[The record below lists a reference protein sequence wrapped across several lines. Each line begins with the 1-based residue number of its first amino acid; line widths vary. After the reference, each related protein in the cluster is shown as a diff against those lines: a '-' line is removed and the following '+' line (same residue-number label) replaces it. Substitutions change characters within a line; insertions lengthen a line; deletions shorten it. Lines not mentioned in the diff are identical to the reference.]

1 MTQEERTRISREL
14 IIKGAIREFS
24 RHGYEN
30 ASINRLCTDNGI
42 SKGRLFHHFQNKD
55 EIYTVAVQDCYEA
68 LCRHTAAF
76 RPSPDCSLE
85 TNFHMYF
92 AYRQQ
97 FFLEQKYGALLMYQA
112 IQQPPEILKAEIGK
126 IREQFAACNL
136 AVLKD
141 IFEHSTQEIICADQ
155 RLAMQAF
162 HVASY
167 FIHLHVGYPNWN
179 PEKDMRPVTEH
190 SLEVF
195 DQIVRMLLYGI
206 LPRRDGPSTPLES
219 DLIDRS
225 LARAA
230 ETQQNPAAE
239 GGAQEEDLT

>member
-1 MTQEERTRISREL
+1 MKQEERTRISQEL
-14 IIKGAIREFS
+14 IIQGAIREFS
-24 RHGYEN
+24 MHRYEY

-42 SKGRLFHHFQNKD
+42 SKGRLFHHFQNKE
-55 EIYTVAVQDCYEA
+55 EIYIATVRYCYEA
-68 LCRHTAAF
+68 LCRHTANF
-76 RPSPDCSLE
+76 HPTPDHSLE

-92 AYRQQ
+92 SYRQQ
-97 FFLEQKYGALLMYQA
+97 FFLEQKYAAMLMYHA
-112 IQQPPEILKAEIGK
+112 IQQPPEILKSEVGK
-126 IREQFAACNL
+126 IREQFASCNL

-141 IFEHSTQEIICADQ
+141 IFDHSTQELICADQ

-195 DQIVRMLLYGI
+195 DQIVHMLLYGI
-206 LPRRDGPSTPLES
+206 LPRRDGPATPLKS

-225 LARAA
+225 FARAVEA
-230 ETQQNPAAE
+230 HRTPDAE
-239 GGAQEEDLT
+239 GGSVKEELT